1 MLDNSVVLHA
11 SEIQKPDTHGQ
22 DHMPFM
28 LAGKAGGKLS
38 AGRVM
43 PKQQVQLPHN
53 NLLVSLQN
61 LFDLPVTT
69 FGHADFCTGAYPG
82 LV

>member
-1 MLDNSVVLHA
+1 
-11 SEIQKPDTHGQ
+11 
-22 DHMPFM
+22 
-28 LAGKAGGKLS
+28 
-38 AGRVM
+38 M

-61 LFDLPVTT
+61 LFDIPVTT